1 VAIPRSKPPK
11 SGVHARIERWR
22 PASHENLPSSAPKST
37 TSLLRTCRPTT
48 IREGWCP
55 GYKSLFGAY
64 TDVRRTFL
72 DREPKVANQHIDLL
86 RLYKR
91 VNDEGGYDKVSD
103 TKNNKLA
110 WRRLAADFLRD
121 SSATQ
126 LTTQAFLIKTAYYKN
141 LAYAFHC
148 GSECKVLT

>member
-1 VAIPRSKPPK
+1 M
-11 SGVHARIERWR
+11 
-22 PASHENLPSSAPKST
+22 
-37 TSLLRTCRPTT
+37 
-48 IREGWCP
+48 
-55 GYKSLFGAY
+55 
-64 TDVRRTFL
+64 RRTYL

-110 WRRLAADFLRD
+110 WRRLAADFLQD

-141 LAYAFHC
+141 LACAFHFSRVRDMLTYV
-148 GSECKVLT
+148 SEPTRYRRYTSASRPRRRSLKI

>member
-1 VAIPRSKPPK
+1 MHCA
-11 SGVHARIERWR
+11 H
-22 PASHENLPSSAPKST
+22 
-37 TSLLRTCRPTT
+37 
-48 IREGWCP
+48 
-55 GYKSLFGAY
+55 
-64 TDVRRTFL
+64 TDVTRRTIL

-91 VNDEGGYDKVSD
+91 VNEEGGYDKVSD

-121 SSATQ
+121 SSASQ

-141 LAYAFHC
+141 LACAFHC
-148 GSECKVLT
+148 SYARNSLTFVSEHIRYRQYISANRRRKRSLRTSQPREGTC